1 MAGPTSQNGYWANR
15 QDLLKT
21 YTVPGSSVRL
31 RLREGAPGEILVY
44 LAERYHREV
53 EPLDPPGAIPDN
65 WSYAERE
72 IRGSTTTLSNHASG
86 TAIDLRATRHPLG
99 VRGTFTPAQ
108 VRAIRRILADLD
120 GCVRWG
126 GDYTGRADEMH
137 FEIAEDPDTC
147 ARVVAALRKPPTPQP
162 PQEDDDM
169 PTADE
174 ISTDL
179 LGTLLGKSGPTVG
192 VSLQDTH
199 AIAKQT
205 AAAVAAL
212 SDKLDALGEAV
223 AQLAAKV
230 GAQDPVS

>member
-137 FEIAEDPDTC
+137 FEIDDDPDTC
-147 ARVVAALRKPPTPQP
+147 ARVAARLRAPDPDT
-162 PQEDDDM
+162 EDDDM
-169 PTADE
+169 AAPTPDQ

-179 LGTLLGKSGPTVG
+179 LGTMLGKSGPTVG

-199 AIAKQT
+199 AHVKALNAK
-205 AAAVAAL
+205 V
-212 SDKLDALGEAV
+212 DALN
-223 AQLAAKV
+223 AKV
-230 GAQDPVS
+230 DALIQALTPPQG

>member
-137 FEIAEDPDTC
+137 FEIDADPYHC
-147 ARVVAALRKPPTPQP
+147 ARTLARLRTPAAPS
-162 PQEDDDM
+162 EEDDM
-169 PTADE
+169 PTPDE

-179 LGTLLGKSGPTVG
+179 LGTKLGSSGPTVG
-192 VSLQDTH
+192 VALQSGF
-199 AIAKQT
+199 AEIK
-205 AAAVAAL
+205 AARAEVAVVN
-212 SDKLDALGEAV
+212 DKLDALGSVV
-223 AQLAAKV
+223 AQLAETVAKLTPPEQQ
-230 GAQDPVS
+230 G